1 MNPISNEMIAE
12 LEALLGGNKV
22 LKGDAIGAD
31 FAHDELPGG
40 KFCVPALV
48 CEAASTEDVAAV
60 LTVCNREAVPVTVR
74 GAGTGLVGGSVP
86 VCGGVVLSLAK
97 MNAILELDSEKKTAR
112 VQPGVLLETLKAEA
126 AAKGLY
132 YPPDP
137 GEKTAT
143 IGGNAATNAG
153 GPSAVKYGVTR
164 DYVRG
169 ATVVLPTGEVL
180 QLGGATG
187 KDNSGYRLLPLV
199 LGSEGTLGVITELTL
214 RLVEKPKTDVSLI
227 LPFLDGESC
236 VNAALRILQEGMEPV
251 ALEYMDTDLVE
262 FAGKATGNPVFPV
275 EMDGERVGA
284 SLLLTLEGKD
294 DDELDSKMEAVAELA
309 EELECLD
316 ILVVDTPTLKRDVWG
331 AHDAFHTAVEG
342 AAKSADELNMAVPA
356 AEMLHFAVRMCI
368 ISPAMQTLTAQESW
382 KKEQEI
388 YESNRYCEKDRR
400 SRPRGHSQRDSPHH
414 AHPRRRPVTDNIVTV
429 GKVLSGYDADR
440 PKSSFR
446 FCIGL
451 RSYFRLSHMVPL
463 LIGIYGFTFPQI

>member
-40 KFCVPALV
+40 KFCAPALV

-60 LTVCNREAVPVTVR
+60 LTVCNRETVPVTVR

-214 RLVEKPKTDVSLI
+214 RLVEKPKADVSLI

-236 VNAALRILQEGMEPV
+236 VNAALRILQEGMEPA

-356 AEMLHFAVRMCI
+356 AEMAGYVEYLKEIGEEKGVGVYAYGHVGDGGLHAYFCSDQSRDAFEPVMAELAELAYAKCRAVGGAVSSEHGI
-368 ISPAMQTLTAQESW
+368 GYA
-382 KKEQEI
+382 KKAFLRASAGEAGYALMGRI
-388 YESNRYCEKDRR
+388 KRAFDPKGILN
-400 SRPRGHSQRDSPHH
+400 P
-414 AHPRRRPVTDNIVTV
+414 
-429 GKVLSGYDADR
+429 GKV
-440 PKSSFR
+440 
-446 FCIGL
+446 
-451 RSYFRLSHMVPL
+451 V
-463 LIGIYGFTFPQI
+463 